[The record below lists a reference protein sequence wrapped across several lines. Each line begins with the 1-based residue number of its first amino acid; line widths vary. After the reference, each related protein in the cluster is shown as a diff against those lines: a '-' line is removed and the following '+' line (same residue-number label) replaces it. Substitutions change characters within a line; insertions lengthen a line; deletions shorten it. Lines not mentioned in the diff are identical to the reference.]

1 MTGGPDATL
10 RALTGYCLR
19 RASVAAMAD
28 FARVFARHGLRRT
41 TFSVLTL
48 VVERPGLRQAQVAAA
63 LAIERPNL
71 VQIVGEL
78 EGLGLLRRETD
89 AEDRRAQALH
99 PTLKGR
105 RLFTEAM
112 ADVAEQ
118 EERLL
123 DGLTPAQVEALRGAL
138 VIIERNAGMQRE
150 AAHDEQVSRA

>member
-1 MTGGPDATL
+1 MSAADATL

-19 RASVAAMAD
+19 RASVAAMTD

-48 VVERPGLRQAQVAAA
+48 VTERPGLRQAQVAEA

-78 EGLGLLRRETD
+78 EGRGLLRRETD
-89 AEDRRAQALH
+89 AGDRRAQTLH
-99 PTLKGR
+99 PTLAGR
-105 RLFTEAM
+105 RLVTQAM

-123 DGLTPAQVEALRGAL
+123 DGLTPPQVEALRAAL
-138 VIIERNAGMQRE
+138 AIIERNAGMQRE

>member
-1 MTGGPDATL
+1 MTAADATL

-19 RASVAAMAD
+19 RASVAAMTD

-48 VVERPGLRQAQVAAA
+48 VTERPGLRQAQVAEA

-78 EGLGLLRRETD
+78 EGRGLLRRETG
-89 AEDRRAQALH
+89 AGDRRAQTLH
-99 PTLKGR
+99 PTLAGR
-105 RLFTEAM
+105 RLVTQAM

-123 DGLTPAQVEALRGAL
+123 DGLTPPQVEALRTAL
-138 VIIERNAGMQRE
+138 AVIEHNAGMQRE
-150 AAHDEQVSRA
+150 AAHDQQVSRA